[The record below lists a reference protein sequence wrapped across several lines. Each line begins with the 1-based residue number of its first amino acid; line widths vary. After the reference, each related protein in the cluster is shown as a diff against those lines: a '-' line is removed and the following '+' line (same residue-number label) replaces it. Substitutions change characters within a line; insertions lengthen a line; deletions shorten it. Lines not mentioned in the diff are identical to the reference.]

1 MKKFIFLYT
10 TVAKKKDAQRIAK
23 VLLQKHLIAC
33 ANIFPI
39 ESQYWWQKK
48 IQYDKE
54 FGMILK
60 TAAKNYPK
68 IEQELIRIHPYD
80 CPCLVAFEIAR
91 GYKPYLSWIE
101 DSIK

>member
-10 TVAKKKDAQRIAK
+10 TVGKKKDAQRISQI
-23 VLLQKHLIAC
+23 LLQKRLIAC
-33 ANIFPI
+33 TNIFPI
-39 ESQYWWQKK
+39 DSQYWWQGK
-48 IQYDKE
+48 IQHDKE
-54 FGMILK
+54 FGIVLK
-60 TAAKNYPK
+60 TAARNYQK
-68 IEQELIRIHPYD
+68 IEQEIKRIHPYQ